1 MKQILWINIF
11 LLLFCYSCT
20 NNRKF
25 EIYYREAPA
34 KILTLKPII
43 VRTNN
48 NNANHAKSILLNE
61 LRRSGYEIIQDI
73 DITQKLIKP
82 FGVNQVNPSK
92 DFMEILV
99 SLEFD
104 DYTEHSKLKTTEVSL
119 SNCNRLLKK
128 NNCTYRNGTIRQYN
142 TTVNR
147 NGKIRFKIINA
158 GETPTVLE
166 SNLTSKST
174 GIIPSYPNASLSK
187 SIRNVI
193 LRKFHKYLMKT
204 KVLTP
209 DFEIDRMTA
218 DFIDSGLYEIAS
230 KRVTKHES
238 GYKYYFTMGLIEE
251 TQNNYTGAKKYYSD
265 GELNTERKDLFSHAI
280 KRVELFLVNR

>member
-1 MKQILWINIF
+1 MKQILWINIS

-20 NNRKF
+20 NNKKF

-73 DITQKLIKP
+73 DITKKLIKP

-92 DFMEILV
+92 DFTEILV
-99 SLEFD
+99 SLELD
-104 DYTEHSKLKTTEVSL
+104 DYTEYSKLKTTEVSL
-119 SNCNRLLKK
+119 SNCKRLLKE

-147 NGKIRFKIINA
+147 NGKITRKKI
-158 GETPTVLE
+158 VYLE
-166 SNLTSKST
+166 R
-174 GIIPSYPNASLSK
+174 I
-187 SIRNVI
+187 
-193 LRKFHKYLMKT
+193 
-204 KVLTP
+204 
-209 DFEIDRMTA
+209 
-218 DFIDSGLYEIAS
+218 S
-230 KRVTKHES
+230 KRRI
-238 GYKYYFTMGLIEE
+238 L
-251 TQNNYTGAKKYYSD
+251 KKC
-265 GELNTERKDLFSHAI
+265 RKISKIL
-280 KRVELFLVNR
+280 ENLL